1 MPFLEN
7 TLSIPA
13 DRYVNVNTLLG
24 ASVGEGM
31 YFLNSGTYKIQLVY
45 SLTEP
50 SSKKKTYYIELGEE
64 AVAEAGV
71 MLPVWAKASS
81 QTSLLYVQPLE
92 TAIKAGI
99 SAAPIVNIEAPI
111 INVPPPEIT
120 VVPPEVNVEAP
131 IVNVPPANIT
141 VVPPEVNVEAPIV
154 NVPPA
159 NITVVP
165 PEVNVEAPIVNV
177 PAPIVNV
184 SPPNVTVNN
193 PTEFPA
199 GSFTGSRALT
209 VQSYKE
215 ANAKNGTQFN
225 ASRIITSLAGGASS
239 DTVFQTGAKPVIL
252 KERVMGY
259 SGSWL
264 RADIFRGATTTGGTA
279 LAVYNLSDINPQAT
293 TVSLLVNPTVTST
306 GTQAISSGYATG
318 TGGSSKGAASV
329 LVGEEKILAPNTRYL
344 FRLTNLDSGTNTI
357 TAYVSWFEG
366 TPDLPAAP

>member
-50 SSKKKTYYIELGEE
+50 SSTKKTYYIELGEE

-71 MLPVWAKASS
+71 MLPVWAKAAS

-99 SAAPIVNIEAPI
+99 SAAPIVN
-111 INVPPPEIT
+111 
-120 VVPPEVNVEAP
+120 VE
-131 IVNVPPANIT
+131 
-141 VVPPEVNVEAPIV
+141 
-154 NVPPA
+154 
-159 NITVVP
+159 
-165 PEVNVEAPIVNV
+165 
-177 PAPIVNV
+177 APIVNV
-184 SPPNVTVNN
+184 SPPSVTVNN
-193 PTEFPA
+193 PTEFPE

-209 VQSYKE
+209 VQNYRE

-225 ASRIITSLAGGASS
+225 ASRIITSLSGGASS
-239 DTVFQTGAKPVIL
+239 DTVFQTGVKPVIL
-252 KERVMGY
+252 KERVVGY
-259 SGSWL
+259 SGSGV
-264 RADIFRGATTTGGTA
+264 RADIFRGATTTGGTP
-279 LAVYNLSDINPQAT
+279 LPIYNLSDLNPQAT
-293 TVSLLVNPTVTST
+293 TVSLLANPTVTST
-306 GTQAISSGYATG
+306 GTQAVASGYATG
-318 TGGSSKGAASV
+318 GGGSSKGSASV
-329 LVGEEKILAPNTRYL
+329 LVGEEKILAPNTKYL

-366 TPDLPAAP
+366 TPDLPVAP